1 MYIIGPTQLEITF
14 LVILRFQG
22 FVLYTVAF
30 FILCREPTRTSMA
43 RVVNRTEE
51 YSIMGTLI
59 NPGGSASRDYQP
71 LF

>member
-22 FVLYTVAF
+22 FVLYTMV
-30 FILCREPTRTSMA
+30 